1 MTDLKKVLPEDAAAN
16 DPRDE
21 DPHGVDLWIM
31 PYIRDSSLWPVLIVL
46 VAHVVA
52 FVTPVLLFAVRD
64 ARIGPMIAIGV
75 LAILTVKGFRWEM
88 RTRRAFGAISWL
100 IVVCWTASAIAAYFA
115 DRSNFF

>member
-16 DPRDE
+16 VARDE

-46 VAHVVA
+46 IAHVVA
-52 FVTPVLLFAVRD
+52 FVTPVLLYAVRD

-88 RTRRAFGAISWL
+88 RTRLAFGAISWL